1 MQQGALAQQ
10 EAPAQQR
17 MAVEANLRFDGY
29 RPADLD
35 RQRLAAAGSCS
46 SDAPAHQGAP
56 AQQGAL
62 AQQEALALA
71 VVGGCAR
78 VQPTE
83 ACGEELVEDVGQVM
97 SRL

>member
-1 MQQGALAQQ
+1 MQQGACAQQ

-17 MAVEANLRFDGY
+17 MAVEANLRLDGY
-29 RPADLD
+29 RPADFD

-46 SDAPAHQGAP
+46 SDAPAQQGAP
-56 AQQGAL
+56 AQQ
-62 AQQEALALA
+62 EAPALA

-83 ACGEELVEDVGQVM
+83 ACGEDWSKTLGK
-97 SRL
+97 L